1 MELKTIRMPLDFLE
15 MVRQGDKIELFKLK
29 DGEAVISAAE
39 PQISLTDRMVTFGFL
54 IDSPNQTTVTVS
66 VREKGKRACAKGK
79 KESKD
84 SIDG

>member
-1 MELKTIRMPLDFLE
+1 MELKTIRMPLDFLK

-29 DGEAVISAAE
+29 DGEAVISATE

-66 VREKGKRACAKGK
+66 VGEKGK
-79 KESKD
+79 
-84 SIDG
+84 